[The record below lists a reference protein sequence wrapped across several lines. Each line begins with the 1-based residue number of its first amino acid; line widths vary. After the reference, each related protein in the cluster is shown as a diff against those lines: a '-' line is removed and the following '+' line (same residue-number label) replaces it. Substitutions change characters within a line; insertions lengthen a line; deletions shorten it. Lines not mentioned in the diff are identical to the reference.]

1 MQNSIL
7 LKIMNNSIYSA
18 VRMSKNN
25 MDIFKYLNE
34 IENKLLGDKTKTVV
48 MPKDIELTIEECF
61 KFLIKENIVSSEQS
75 LNDTKSSNKNYI
87 LGEIEGR
94 DEDRKFVCRIKIFE
108 KMFQEFNSKILEDI
122 CQQNKVYLA

>member
-7 LKIMNNSIYSA
+7 LKIMNNSIYSGI
-18 VRMSKNN
+18 RLSKNS
-25 MDIFKYLNE
+25 MDIFKYLND
-34 IENKLLGDKTKTVV
+34 IETKLLGDKAKTMI

-87 LGEIEGR
+87 LGEI
-94 DEDRKFVCRIKIFE
+94 
-108 KMFQEFNSKILEDI
+108 
-122 CQQNKVYLA
+122 

>member
-1 MQNSIL
+1 M
-7 LKIMNNSIYSA
+7 
-18 VRMSKNN
+18 
-25 MDIFKYLNE
+25 
-34 IENKLLGDKTKTVV
+34 KLLGDKTKNVI

-94 DEDRKFVCRIKIFE
+94 D
-108 KMFQEFNSKILEDI
+108 
-122 CQQNKVYLA
+122 

>member
-1 MQNSIL
+1 
-7 LKIMNNSIYSA
+7 MNNSIYSA

-25 MDIFKYLNE
+25 IDIFKYLND
-34 IENKLLGDKTKTVV
+34 IESKLVGDKAKTVI

-108 KMFQEFNSKILEDI
+108 KMFQDFNNKILEEI
-122 CQQNKVYLA
+122 CQQNKIYLGEMRT

>member
-1 MQNSIL
+1 
-7 LKIMNNSIYSA
+7 
-18 VRMSKNN
+18 MSKNN

-75 LNDTKSSNKNYI
+75 LNDTK
-87 LGEIEGR
+87 
-94 DEDRKFVCRIKIFE
+94 FVCRIKIFE